1 MTFKESIQSKLI
13 LAAKEYSKLIGV
25 DFVIR
30 SNEFKY
36 RDEYLLRF
44 HKDNFL
50 HLTGINTK
58 LKAAEFYDKC
68 FNGSIISEQF
78 DCDSSEELKGKVR
91 EKLRNLISIG
101 DFFDKELIFQE
112 MFEKNRVQCKI
123 ASSDGKYTIG
133 FISINKIVHVPL
145 TLLNRNQIVEEHG
158 IRNCKIVKITK

>member
-13 LAAKEYSKLIGV
+13 IAAKEYSKLIGV
-25 DFVIR
+25 DFVIK
-30 SNEFKY
+30 SNDFKY
-36 RDEYLLRF
+36 RNEYLLRF

-68 FNGSIISEQF
+68 FDGSIILEHF

-101 DFFDKELIFQE
+101 NFFDEELIFQE

-145 TLLNRNQIVEEHG
+145 TLLNRKQIVEERG
-158 IRNCKIVKITK
+158 TRNFKIVKITK